1 VARAIGEA
9 TLRALGPDR
18 VWVDV
23 GRAGECR
30 TGVGVARGGVRQ
42 TGHDAGGARRECGV
56 AGRADRGV
64 RQGALGA
71 GRRAGLCARISDYKD
86 AHWSEWGQLGTEC
99 GSGGARSSGQASMGA
114 GRGAIR

>member
-23 GRAGECR
+23 GRAGKCR
-30 TGVGVARGGVRQ
+30 TGVRVARGGVRQ
-42 TGHDAGGARRECGV
+42 AGHDAGGARRKWGV
-56 AGRADRGV
+56 AGRADHGV

-71 GRRAGLCARISDYKD
+71 GRRAGLCARIADYKD
-86 AHWSEWGQLGTEC
+86 AQW
-99 GSGGARSSGQASMGA
+99 
-114 GRGAIR
+114 